1 MEGVILDREAFMG
14 LAVIPGS
21 RAISILFILSL
32 NQIKRGILIEKFNF
46 ILAPHSSLS
55 VSVLAVA
62 REREPLG
69 VGGEPT
75 G

>member
-1 MEGVILDREAFMG
+1 MG

-46 ILAPHSSLS
+46 ILAPHSCLS
-55 VSVLAVA
+55 VSVWAVA
-62 REREPLG
+62 YGSSQGETAF
-69 VGGEPT
+69 GGWRRTDRLNP
-75 G
+75 

>member
-1 MEGVILDREAFMG
+1 MG
-14 LAVIPGS
+14 LAIIPGS

-46 ILAPHSSLS
+46 ILAPHSCLS
-55 VSVLAVA
+55 VSVLAVAYTGVA

-69 VGGEPT
+69 VGGGPT